1 MPQHLTRLRLY
12 LGASALSLLLSVYL
26 IALNPVL
33 SNDSVLYLRAA
44 QAFHE
49 SGLDAALALYPWPTL
64 SILIAWTHSL
74 TGLSFELSAYLLSI
88 CSYLLLLSVFITI
101 IRELGGSSGTQLL
114 AVFLML
120 VFPTLNDYREYIIR
134 DHAYWLFILLSLLQL
149 LRFER
154 SGIWW
159 HAFGWALA
167 AIAATT
173 FRTEGLFILTLTPL
187 ALLRNRRSTMLFAV
201 AKPYAVVF
209 GVALL
214 VAIPLLLSPDTVSDT
229 RLYREIASLPQFL
242 SQIGRQ
248 LDQSVTAIKL
258 AVDNYYFSH
267 DAKIVFIGGLL
278 VLLVYQGLHALTPV
292 YLLLLLWARGC
303 MPDSLRQ
310 GNAIIAGYAM
320 AISLYLVLFI
330 LDKQFINDRFM
341 MPLCL
346 VALIYLPFAVTALAD
361 GSNGRLWSPRSV
373 LLMVLLAYPTL
384 DTLISTGTDKRYIAE
399 AVHWL
404 QQQRPDHGVILTN
417 NQHIAYFSGG
427 SFDACGLNAS
437 PGRVL
442 NRKKCKAPEL
452 LVYEVKR
459 ENKRLNAELQQLQ
472 QNSGYSLQARIQNN
486 DQDAVVILARS
497 GG

>member
-1 MPQHLTRLRLY
+1 MPQHLTRPRLY
-12 LGASALSLLLSVYL
+12 LGASALSLLLSLYL

-33 SNDSVLYLRAA
+33 SNDSVLYLRTA
-44 QAFHE
+44 QAFHQ

-64 SILIAWTHSL
+64 SIFIAWIHSL
-74 TGLSFELSAYLLSI
+74 TGLSFELSAYLLSA
-88 CSYLLLLSVFITI
+88 CSYLLLICVFIAI
-101 IRELGGSSGTQLL
+101 VGQLGGSLATQLL
-114 AVFLML
+114 AAFLIL
-120 VFPTLNDYREYIIR
+120 VFPTLNDYRAYIIR
-134 DHAYWLFILLSLLQL
+134 DHAYWAFVLLSLLQL

-154 SGIWW
+154 SGAWR
-159 HAFGWALA
+159 HACGWALA
-167 AIAATT
+167 VCAATA
-173 FRTEGLFILTLTPL
+173 FRTEGLFILALTPL
-187 ALLRNRRSTMLFAV
+187 ALLRIRQPDTFIAV
-201 AKPYAVVF
+201 AKPYTAVF
-209 GVALL
+209 GAAVL
-214 VAIPLLLSPDTVSDT
+214 VMLPLLLSSDTLSAT
-229 RLYREIASLPQFL
+229 RLYREIVSAPQFL
-242 SQIGRQ
+242 GQIGQQ

-278 VLLVYQGLHALTPV
+278 ALLVYQGLHALTPV

-303 MPDSLRQ
+303 LPDSLRQ
-310 GNAIIAGYAM
+310 GRFIILSYAL
-320 AISLYLVLFI
+320 AISLCLVLFI
-330 LDKQFINDRFM
+330 FSKQFMNDRFM

-346 VALIYLPFAVTALAD
+346 LALIYLPFAVTALAERT
-361 GSNGRLWSPRSV
+361 NGRLVSPRSV
-373 LLMVLLAYPTL
+373 FLMVLLAYPTL
-384 DTLISTGTDKRYIAE
+384 DTFISTGTDKRYIAE
-399 AVHWL
+399 AVYWL

-427 SFDACGLNAS
+427 SFDACGLNES

-459 ENKRLNAELQQLQ
+459 KNKWLNAELQKLQ
-472 QNSGYSLQARIQNN
+472 QNSGYLLQARIHND